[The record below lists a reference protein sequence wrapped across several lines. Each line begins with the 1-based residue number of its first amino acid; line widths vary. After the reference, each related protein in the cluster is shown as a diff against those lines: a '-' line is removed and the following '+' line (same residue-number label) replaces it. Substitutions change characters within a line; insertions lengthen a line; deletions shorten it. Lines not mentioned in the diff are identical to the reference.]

1 MAVEVEEK
9 PLPSWGKAV
18 LTLNVLLA
26 LSCWLMVAYFYP
38 RLPDVVPTHFDWEG
52 KPTSWGPKSHLFLVI
67 PAVATGVV
75 SSTSLLVLLRFKI
88 IKRYPYLISIPALS
102 LALGSPRVPPDVRGS
117 IINRAISFTLV
128 PISLV
133 AALMTFLTF
142 ELLRSALEASWRPIR
157 GLAVVASVLAL
168 AAATIASS
176 FVYYRMLYLEVRRYA
191 T

>member
-9 PLPSWGKAV
+9 PLPSWGKAA

-38 RLPDVVPTHFDWEG
+38 QLPDVVPTHFDWEG
-52 KPTSWGPKSHLFLVI
+52 NPTSWGPKSPLFFVI

-102 LALGSPRVPPDVRGS
+102 LALGSPKVPPDVRGS
-117 IINRAISFTLV
+117 IINRAISFALV
-128 PISLV
+128 PTSLV
-133 AALMTFLTF
+133 AALMAFLTF
-142 ELLRSALEASWRPIR
+142 ELLRSALEASWRIH
-157 GLAVVASVLAL
+157 GLAVVASALAL

-176 FVYYRMLYLEVRRYA
+176 FAYYRMLYLEVRRYA